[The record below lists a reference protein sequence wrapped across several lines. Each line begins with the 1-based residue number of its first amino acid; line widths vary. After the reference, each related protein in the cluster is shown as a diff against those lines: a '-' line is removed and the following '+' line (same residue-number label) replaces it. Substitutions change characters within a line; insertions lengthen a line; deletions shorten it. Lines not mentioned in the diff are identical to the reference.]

1 MSLCGAHAS
10 CVQVVDIRRGL
21 VGGRWT
27 CSACDQCGGSQEV
40 VSPADT
46 GEKTAKAT
54 LMLCNTDKEL
64 GNSGHELSNADGLTR
79 PPAEEE
85 QDMQFLVKWAGQS
98 HIHNTWESGELWNGV
113 GGVEWGGVRNGC
125 WWVG

>member
-1 MSLCGAHAS
+1 
-10 CVQVVDIRRGL
+10 VV
-21 VGGRWT
+21 V
-27 CSACDQCGGSQEV
+27 
-40 VSPADT
+40 PADT

-85 QDMQFLVKWAGQS
+85 QETQFLVKWAGQS
-98 HIHNTWESGELWNGV
+98 HIHNTWETGELWDGA
-113 GGVEWGGVRNGC
+113 RNGC
-125 WWVG
+125 WWGGARNGCWVLVG